1 MSCFCQTWSGEG
13 DWAQFVS
20 TGDEQ
25 RPIYIRPC
33 SSSFPSQIQRA
44 ARVEA
49 RLLRPE
55 AARTEDRMF
64 YFHRPPAPLQLQH
77 RHPDSSSAASSSS
90 RQPLCLEST
99 ATELSAPSAV
109 ATWDRVPASAPRR
122 SRAVTGASASS
133 IVATR
138 DRVSHLGPTPQPR
151 GDGGICIVNHGDSG
165 PRSRLGPTSLSRD
178 DDGGGASAS

>member
-1 MSCFCQTWSGEG
+1 
-13 DWAQFVS
+13 
-20 TGDEQ
+20 
-25 RPIYIRPC
+25 
-33 SSSFPSQIQRA
+33 
-44 ARVEA
+44 
-49 RLLRPE
+49 LRPE

-64 YFHRPPAPLQLQH
+64 SFHRPPAPLQLQH

-109 ATWDRVPASAPRR
+109 AIWDRVPASAPHRSRAVTGASASSIVATRGRVPTSAPHR

-138 DRVSHLGPTPQPR
+138 DRVPASAPHHCRAT
-151 GDGGICIVNHGDSG
+151 
-165 PRSRLGPTSLSRD
+165 T
-178 DDGGGASAS
+178 GGGHRHPNQANRDRAGSTAGQGRRGEWLCFWFVLLVASLRCAVQKWAIICW